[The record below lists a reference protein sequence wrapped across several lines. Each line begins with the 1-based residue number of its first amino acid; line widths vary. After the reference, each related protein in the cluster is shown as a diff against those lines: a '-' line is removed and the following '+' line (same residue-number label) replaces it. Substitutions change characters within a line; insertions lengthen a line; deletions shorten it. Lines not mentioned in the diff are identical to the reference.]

1 MTNLAI
7 VLNRLKKFS
16 LLLFIFP
23 STAIIFSLI
32 IHNYFVSF
40 NFSAQVY
47 YQTTSA
53 NLSKISCNKAN
64 NFCSELKYVFKNKN
78 NDLFDCIENEV
89 EVIYNYN
96 NVDYYW
102 SELEQNLNF
111 NPKKLK
117 ELKFIK
123 SSNANLTC
131 IKNSNIFLLY
141 DNFKSLANLVY
152 KLRKQKT
159 FFWNIKNGSDFFL
172 ERHQ

>member
-1 MTNLAI
+1 ML
-7 VLNRLKKFS
+7 
-16 LLLFIFP
+16 
-23 STAIIFSLI
+23 
-32 IHNYFVSF
+32 H
-40 NFSAQVY
+40 
-47 YQTTSA
+47 
-53 NLSKISCNKAN
+53 
-64 NFCSELKYVFKNKN
+64 
-78 NDLFDCIENEV
+78 CIENEV

-131 IKNSNIFLLY
+131 IKNSNFFLLY

-152 KLRKQKT
+152 KIKKT
-159 FFWNIKNGSDFFL
+159 ENFSFGTSKMVNPLIY
-172 ERHQ
+172 